1 MRMKQAVEDTR
12 DKLKRY
18 REKVG
23 IDVQSEKDNAQ
34 EIEEALS
41 LGQKAMQRG
50 VYATAV
56 SALEK
61 VTKYCS
67 TNSQVGGQVFLELG
81 MAYEAVGRT
90 DEAIQVYSSLT
101 NSRMEDIK
109 FNSMRL
115 LTGIEAITFMRDD
128 AKIASFSRKKSS
140 QTFIDTTG
148 LGNIAN
154 NFDDKY
160 NTAYI
165 DLDRGGNFFRKL
177 TESVVRSVREAR
189 QILLAATD
197 SGEVDRIKVVQALRS
212 IDRSFVK
219 ELEEEKK
226 KNAPKKEPVAVIN
239 GVPIRQKDE
248 DMGDAVKGMDSFN
261 LGEAAQMKENLN
273 GEWKLQLIADSKGD
287 GVTYFNKTVSWQ
299 NFDVEDMS
307 FSCSGSTA
315 FLTLTQKGVFAFD
328 EDNRILSRTNTTN
341 TGSGAFIKGLFGS
354 GGLSGA
360 AASTNVDQQIISV
373 DSELLITRLTV
384 PKKNTLDTVKG
395 YYSVWRRA
403 QNGVY
408 SSRARQ

>member
-1 MRMKQAVEDTR
+1 M
-12 DKLKRY
+12 
-18 REKVG
+18 
-23 IDVQSEKDNAQ
+23 
-34 EIEEALS
+34 
-41 LGQKAMQRG
+41 
-50 VYATAV
+50 

-101 NSRMEDIK
+101 SSRMEDIK

-219 ELEEEKK
+219 ALDAERKK
-226 KNAPKKEPVAVIN
+226 KTPKKEPVAVIN
-239 GVPIRQKDE
+239 GVPIKQAEEEKN
-248 DMGDAVKGMDSFN
+248 DAVMGMDSFN
-261 LGEAAQMKENLN
+261 LGDAGQMIENLN

-287 GVTYFNKTVSWQ
+287 GVSYYNDTVSWQ
-299 NFDVEDMS
+299 KFEAETMS
-307 FSCSGSTA
+307 FLCSGTTG
-315 FLTLTQKGVFAFD
+315 FLTLTQKGVFIFD
-328 EDNRILSRTNTTN
+328 EDKRILSRTNTTN
-341 TGSGAFIKGLFGS
+341 AGSGAFIKDFFGS
-354 GGLSGA
+354 RSLSGA
-360 AASTNVDQQIISV
+360 AASINVEQQIISV
-373 DSELLITRLTV
+373 DSELLITRRNV
-384 PKKNTLDTVKG
+384 VKKNTLDTIKG
-395 YYSVWRRA
+395 YYTVWRRVED
-403 QNGVY
+403 GIY
-408 SSRARQ
+408 SSKTKQ